1 MEEQC
6 KTMSRSKAM
15 SRQAGCKSKSVS
27 MKRSEILEDWSGS
40 LKSGEVV
47 QLKILPTLIIWDYDL
62 Y

>member
-1 MEEQC
+1 
-6 KTMSRSKAM
+6 MSRSKAM

-40 LKSGEVV
+40 LNSGEVV